1 MNEII
6 ISKSKGLFRM
16 YIYAFNGLMPVCL
29 GRKLRWINIKR
40 SLFSGT
46 LKKNPGEGKHRDST
60 MQKNFFLLFDKILQ
74 GNSYLPI
81 DSNTF
86 SFGNFLVQKN
96 QS

>member
-6 ISKSKGLFRM
+6 ISKSRGLFRM

-46 LKKNPGEGKHRDST
+46 LKKNPGEEKHRDC
-60 MQKNFFLLFDKILQ
+60 KIGKILQ
-74 GNSYLPI
+74 RNSYLPI